1 MGGDEG
7 ETGKVGG
14 RSVGWT
20 KENCTQRAAVAALGA
35 AGLDVCGG
43 YLDNVHIPSCQ
54 DNWREVPLT
63 SWWGCNGEC
72 WEEEVAGER
81 Y

>member
-7 ETGKVGG
+7 EIGKVGG

-35 AGLDVCGG
+35 AGLDVHGG
-43 YLDNVHIPSCQ
+43 YPGNVHIPSCQ
-54 DNWREVPLT
+54 DN
-63 SWWGCNGEC
+63 
-72 WEEEVAGER
+72 
-81 Y
+81 